1 MGVNTVVMA
10 LPAVLVS
17 FAFHPLKRKNASV
30 VTVISFLCGFFS
42 VLFAALMM
50 GFAFFLIGEAFFE
63 VGTFVVISH
72 LPVMIIEGIIT
83 VFCIRFLMKV
93 QPSMLYVKKGVINA
107 RS

>member
-1 MGVNTVVMA
+1 
-10 LPAVLVS
+10 
-17 FAFHPLKRKNASV
+17 
-30 VTVISFLCGFFS
+30 
-42 VLFAALMM
+42 
-50 GFAFFLIGEAFFE
+50 
-63 VGTFVVISH
+63 VISH